1 MYKIERRTSG
11 YIITFSGSINSAEMQ
26 KWRNESQRILSL
38 EKSPS
43 FGVIIIMTDLVP
55 LEYNAQS
62 IMVSG
67 QDLYKQKG
75 MQRSAV
81 ILANPIISMQFKRLA
96 KESGIYA
103 TERYLDIKTYP
114 NPVDLAIKW
123 VKEGID
129 PDK

>member
-1 MYKIERRTSG
+1 MYEIERRTSG

-26 KWRNESQRILSL
+26 KWHNESQRILSL

-43 FGVIIIMTDLVP
+43 FGVIVVMTDLVP

-81 ILANPIISMQFKRLA
+81 IVANPIISMQFKRLA

-114 NPVDLAIKW
+114 NPIELAVKW

>member
-62 IMVSG
+62 IMIAG

-114 NPVDLAIKW
+114 NPIELAVKW